1 MRVKNGKCIRRLS
14 VRTLWAQRKRNL
26 IAAAAIV
33 LTTLLFTALFT
44 VVMSINASYQTYQF
58 RQLGGYSHGTF
69 KEVTEQQA
77 ADISA
82 HRLVKAAGIRIVVG
96 TTAEG
101 VFAKTPAEISYMD
114 ENCTRW
120 SYALPTTG
128 RLPTSGKEI
137 TMDTKAL
144 DLLGVTPELGAEITL
159 SFTLHDKMQTGPEIR
174 DTFTLVGWW
183 EYDGL
188 MPVHYINIS
197 HDYAKQMEEL
207 GLSAGMNPFRADL
220 NVMMAS
226 SVDIRGQM
234 EQVDTD
240 LGYTWEDRNADNA
253 VRIGV
258 NWGYTTSQLGA
269 GMDAGTIAAVAAF
282 LILVIITGYL
292 IIYNIFQIS
301 VAGDIRYYGLLKT
314 IGVTPRQLRRIIRLQ
329 ALTLCAVGIPIG
341 LLLGFGLGAL
351 VMPAV
356 IASSSLSD
364 SALTV
369 STSPLIFLLS
379 ALFALGTVL
388 LSCAKPGRQ
397 AGRVSPVEASRYTE
411 GSSGKK
417 KRLGRRGAK
426 VHQMAWAN
434 LGRNR
439 SKTALVVISL
449 ALAVVLLN
457 MLVEFVGG
465 FDMEK
470 YLAAQSCA
478 DFIVSSPDYF
488 RSNIGAEEYLSEEL
502 VAELNSQTEASLAG
516 FGYRN
521 SRASAAWMSKSA
533 WLMDNSHYYGVEQAE
548 QMFANQDHRDDTA
561 LQIITIE
568 GLDDA
573 LLDKLILLD
582 GDLAPLHSEDGHCI
596 AISAVLDD
604 YGNLEHP
611 EYYPAIGDTLTLV
624 YGNNMPYVDSRSG
637 ELIDE
642 NTPIE
647 YMKMTVPDSHEVDYT
662 VCALVAIPHSMSFRY
677 RTVGYEAVLPVETL
691 ERDSGAKAI
700 PLFYLFDTPDEKAEA
715 EAERV
720 LSEMTY
726 DPLSTLMYESKA
738 SLRTDFEGFQKLFLL
753 LGGALCAIIGLV
765 GMLNFLNAVMTSIL
779 SRRRELAVLQAVGMT
794 NRQLKTML
802 IYEGLFYAL
811 ASGVLAL
818 FLSVLLNPLTGKA
831 LEKAFW
837 FFSYRFTVLP
847 AFAAIPIFALLG
859 CLIPALFYRSAIK
872 QSVVERLRSAEQ

>member
-14 VRTLWAQRKRNL
+14 ARTLWAQRKRNL

-33 LTTLLFTALFT
+33 LTTMLFTALFT
-44 VVMSINASYQTYQF
+44 VVMSLNASYQTYQF
-58 RQLGGYSHGTF
+58 RQLGGYNHGTF
-69 KEVTEQQA
+69 KEVTQQQA

-82 HRLVKAAGIRIVVG
+82 HRLVKETGIRIVVG
-96 TTAEG
+96 TTEEG

-144 DLLGVTPELGAEITL
+144 DLLGVTPELGAEIPL
-159 SFTLHDKMQTGPEIR
+159 SFTLHDKTQTGPEIT
-174 DTFTLVGWW
+174 DTFTLAGWW

-197 HDYAKQMEEL
+197 HDYAKQMEEQ

-234 EQVDTD
+234 ERVDTD

-269 GMDAGTIAAVAAF
+269 GLDAGTIVAIAAF
-282 LILVIITGYL
+282 LILVIVTGYL

-329 ALTLCAVGIPIG
+329 ALTLCAVGIPVG
-341 LLLGFGLGAL
+341 LLLGFGIGAL

-356 IASSSLSD
+356 IATSSLSG

-369 STSPLIFLLS
+369 SASPLIFLLS
-379 ALFALGTVL
+379 ALFALATVL
-388 LSCAKPGRQ
+388 LSCARPGRQ

-411 GSSGKK
+411 GSSVKK
-417 KRLGRRGAK
+417 KRPGRRGAK

-439 SKTALVVISL
+439 SKTVLVVISL

-457 MLVEFVGG
+457 TLVLFAGG

-488 RSNIGAEEYLSEEL
+488 RSNHVAEEYLPEGL
-502 VAELNSQTEASLAG
+502 LAELKAQTEASLAG

-521 SRASAAWMSKSA
+521 TGASAAWMSKNA
-533 WLMDNSHYYGVEQAE
+533 WLMDNSYFYGAEQAE
-548 QMFANQDHRDDTA
+548 RMYSIQEHRGDTA

-573 LLDKLILLD
+573 LLDKLVLLD
-582 GDLAPLHSEDGHCI
+582 GDLAPLHDTDGHYI
-596 AISAVLDD
+596 AVSAVLDD
-604 YGNLEHP
+604 YGNLEKP
-611 EYYPAIGDTLTLV
+611 EYYPAVGDTLMLF

-637 ELIDE
+637 DLIDE
-642 NTPIE
+642 NTPPE
-647 YMKMTVPDSHEVDYT
+647 YMRITAPDSHEVDYT

-677 RTVGYEAVLPVETL
+677 RTVGYEAVLPVEAL
-691 ERDSGAKAI
+691 ERDSGVRAL
-700 PLFYLFDTPDEKAEA
+700 PLFYLFDTPDEETEA
-715 EAERV
+715 AAERV
-720 LSEMTY
+720 LSEMTS
-726 DPLSTLMYESKA
+726 DPLSPLMYESKA
-738 SLRTDFEGFQKLFLL
+738 SLRADFEGFKKLFLL

-765 GMLNFLNAVMTSIL
+765 GMLNYMNAVMTGIL

-802 IYEGLFYAL
+802 ICEGLFYAL
-811 ASGVLAL
+811 ASGILAL
-818 FLSVLLNPLTGKA
+818 FLSVLLNPLIGKA
-831 LEKAFW
+831 LEKTFW

-847 AFAAIPIFALLG
+847 AFAAVPLFALLG
-859 CLIPALFYRSAIK
+859 CLIPALFYRSATK
-872 QSVVERLRSAEQ
+872 QSVVERIRSTDQ

>member
-1 MRVKNGKCIRRLS
+1 MRVKNGKCIRLLS
-14 VRTLWAQRKRNL
+14 VRTLWVQRKRNL

-44 VVMSINASYQTYQF
+44 VVMSINATYQTYQF
-58 RQLGGYSHGTF
+58 RQLGGYQHGTF
-69 KEVTEQQA
+69 KEVTEQQT
-77 ADISA
+77 ADIRV
-82 HRLVKAAGIRIVVG
+82 HRLVKATGIRIVVG

-144 DLLGVTPELGAEITL
+144 GLLGVTPELGAKVSL
-159 SFTLHDKMQTGPEIR
+159 SFILHDKMQTGPEIT

-183 EYDGL
+183 EYDDL
-188 MPVHYINIS
+188 MPVHYMNIS
-197 HDYAKQMEEL
+197 RDYARQMEEQ
-207 GLSAGMNPFRADL
+207 GLSAGMHPFRADL

-226 SVDIRGQM
+226 PIDIRGQM

-269 GMDAGTIAAVAAF
+269 GLDAGTIVAIAAF
-282 LILVIITGYL
+282 LVLVFVTGYL

-314 IGVTPRQLRRIIRLQ
+314 IGVTPRQLRCIIRLQ
-329 ALTLCAVGIPIG
+329 SLMVCAVGIPVG
-341 LLLGFGLGAL
+341 LLLGFCVGAL

-364 SALTV
+364 SALTI

-411 GSSGKK
+411 GSFGKK

-457 MLVEFVGG
+457 ILVEFVGG
-465 FDMEK
+465 FDLEK
-470 YLAAQSCA
+470 YLSAQSCA

-488 RSNIGAEEYLSEEL
+488 RSAHGIKEYLPEEL
-502 VAELNSQTEASLAG
+502 LGELKAQTEASLDG
-516 FGYRN
+516 FGYLN
-521 SRASAAWMSKSA
+521 TGASAAWMSKSA
-533 WLMDNSHYYGVEQAE
+533 WLMDYSHYYGDEQAE
-548 QMFANQDHRDDTA
+548 QMYDNQDHRDDTA
-561 LQIITIE
+561 MQIITIE
-568 GLDDA
+568 GLDDT
-573 LLDKLILLD
+573 LFDKLILLD
-582 GDLAPLHSEDGHCI
+582 GDLTPLRSADERSI

-611 EYYPAIGDTLTLV
+611 EYYPAIGDTLTVV
-624 YGNNMPYVDSRSG
+624 YGDSMWYVDSRSG
-637 ELIDE
+637 EPADE

-647 YMKMTVPDSHEVDYT
+647 YMKITARDGREVDYT
-662 VCALVAIPHSMSFRY
+662 VCALVAVPRSMSFRY
-677 RTVGYEAVLPVETL
+677 RTVGYEAVLPVETM
-691 ERDSGAKAI
+691 ERDSGAQAI
-700 PLFYLFDTPDEKAEA
+700 PLFYLFDTPDEETEA

-720 LSEMTY
+720 LSKMTF
-726 DPLSTLMYESKA
+726 DPLSALMYESKA
-738 SLRTDFEGFQKLFLL
+738 SLRANFEGFQKLFLL

-794 NRQLKTML
+794 NQQLKTML
-802 IYEGLFYAL
+802 IYEGMFYSL
-811 ASGVLAL
+811 ASGILAL
-818 FLSVLLNPLTGKA
+818 FLSFLLNPLTGRA
-831 LEKAFW
+831 LEQAFW
-837 FFSYRFTVLP
+837 FFSYRFTILP
-847 AFAAIPIFALLG
+847 VFAAIPIFVLLG
-859 CLIPALFYRSAIK
+859 WLIPALFYRSATM

>member
-44 VVMSINASYQTYQF
+44 VVMSVNASYQTYQF
-58 RQLGGYSHGTF
+58 RQMGGYSHGTF

-101 VFAKTPAEISYMD
+101 VFAKIPAEISYMD

-128 RLPTSGKEI
+128 RLPASGKEI

-159 SFTLHDKMQTGPEIR
+159 SFVLHDKVQTGPEIT
-174 DTFTLVGWW
+174 DTFILAGWW
-183 EYDGL
+183 EYDDL
-188 MPVHYINIS
+188 MPVHYINVS
-197 HDYAKQMEEL
+197 EDYAKQIEQQ
-207 GLSAGMNPFRADL
+207 GLSAGMNPFRTDL

-226 SVDIRGQM
+226 PVDIRGQM

-258 NWGYTTSQLGA
+258 NWGYTTSQLGE
-269 GMDAGTIAAVAAF
+269 GMDAGTIIAIVIF
-282 LILVIITGYL
+282 LVLVVVTGYL

-314 IGVTPRQLRRIIRLQ
+314 IGVTPRQLRRIIRIQ
-329 ALTLCAVGIPIG
+329 ALTLCAIGIPIG
-341 LLLGFGLGAL
+341 LLLGFIVGTL
-351 VMPAV
+351 VMPAI

-364 SALTV
+364 AALTI

-411 GSSGKK
+411 GSYGKK
-417 KRLGRRGAK
+417 KPVGRRSTK
-426 VHQMAWAN
+426 IHQMAWAN

-449 ALAVVLLN
+449 ALAVVLLD
-457 MLVEFVGG
+457 MLVVFVSG
-465 FDMEK
+465 FDLEK
-470 YLAAQSCA
+470 YLSAQSCA

-488 RSNIGAEEYLSEEL
+488 RTNISAKEYLSKEL
-502 VAELNSQTEASLAG
+502 IAELDAQTEASLSG
-516 FGYRN
+516 YGYRN
-521 SRASAAWMSKSA
+521 KGTSAVWMPKNA
-533 WLMDNSHYYGVEQAE
+533 WLMDESHYYGVEQAE
-548 QMFANQDHRDDTA
+548 RMYANQDHRDDTA

-582 GDLAPLHSEDGHCI
+582 GDLAPLHDSDGHYI

-604 YGNLEHP
+604 YGNPEHL

-647 YMKMTVPDSHEVDYT
+647 YMKMTAPDSHEVDYT
-662 VCALVAIPHSMSFRY
+662 VCALVAVPHSMSFRY
-677 RTVGYEAVLPVETL
+677 RTVGYEAVLPVEVL
-691 ERDSGAKAI
+691 ERDSGAQVM
-700 PLFYLFDTPDEKAEA
+700 PLFYLFDTPNEETEA

-720 LSEMTY
+720 LSEMTS
-726 DPLSTLMYESKA
+726 DPLSALMYESKA
-738 SLRTDFEGFQKLFLL
+738 SLRADFEGFQKLFLM

-765 GMLNFLNAVMTSIL
+765 GILNYLNAVMTSIL

-802 IYEGLFYAL
+802 IFEGLFYAL
-811 ASGVLAL
+811 GSGILAL
-818 FLSVLLNPLTGKA
+818 FLSVLLNPLTGYA
-831 LEKAFW
+831 LEKSFW
-837 FFSYRFTVLP
+837 FFSYRFTIMP
-847 AFAAIPIFALLG
+847 AFATIPIFALLG
-859 CLIPALFYRSAIK
+859 YLIPVLFYKSATK
-872 QSVVERLRSAEQ
+872 QSVVERLREVE

>member
-26 IAAAAIV
+26 IAAAAII

-44 VVMSINASYQTYQF
+44 VVLSINATYQTYQF
-58 RQLGGYSHGTF
+58 RQLGGYQHGTF

-77 ADISA
+77 ADIRA
-82 HRLVKAAGIRIVVG
+82 HRLVKATGIRIVVG

-144 DLLGVTPELGAEITL
+144 DLLGVMPELGAEITL
-159 SFTLHDKMQTGPEIR
+159 SFTLHDKMQIGPEIT

-183 EYDGL
+183 DYDDL
-188 MPVHYINIS
+188 MPVHYLNVS
-197 HDYAKQMEEL
+197 EDYLRQAEEL
-207 GLSAGMNPFRADL
+207 GRAAGMNPFRADL

-240 LGYTWEDRNADNA
+240 LGYTWEDRVADNTL
-253 VRIGV
+253 RIGV

-269 GMDAGTIAAVAAF
+269 GLDAGTIAAVAAF
-282 LILVIITGYL
+282 LILVIVTGYL

-301 VAGDIRYYGLLKT
+301 VAGDIRFYGLLKT
-314 IGVTPRQLRRIIRLQ
+314 VGMTPRQLRRIIRLQ
-329 ALTLCAVGIPIG
+329 ALTLCAVGIPLG
-341 LLLGFGLGAL
+341 MLLGYGVGAL

-356 IASSSLSD
+356 IASSALSG

-411 GSSGKK
+411 GSSVKK
-417 KRLGRRGAK
+417 KRLSRQGAK

-434 LGRNR
+434 LSRNR

-449 ALAVVLLN
+449 GLAVVLLN
-457 MLVEFVGG
+457 TLVVFVGG

-488 RSNIGAEEYLSEEL
+488 RANISASEYVPEETVSRLRAE
-502 VAELNSQTEASLAG
+502 TEASLEG
-516 FGYRN
+516 FGYQNTRW
-521 SRASAAWMSKSA
+521 AAAWMPQST
-533 WLMDNSHYYGVEQAE
+533 WLMDMARFYGEEQAE
-548 QMFANQDHRDDTA
+548 RTLVNQERRGDTA
-561 LQIITIE
+561 PQIITIE
-568 GLDDA
+568 GLDDT
-573 LLDKLILLD
+573 LLEKLVVLD
-582 GDLAPLHSEDGHCI
+582 GDLAPLRWAEGHFI
-596 AISAVLDD
+596 AIAADLDD
-604 YGNLEHP
+604 YGNLERP
-611 EYYPAIGDTLTLV
+611 EYYPAVGDTLTIS
-624 YGNNMPYVDSRSG
+624 YGEEFPYIDSRTG

-642 NTPIE
+642 NTPHE
-647 YMKMTVPDSHEVDYT
+647 YMRLSLPGDRDVDYT
-662 VCALVAIPHSMSFRY
+662 VCALVAVPHSMSLRH
-677 RTVGYEAVLPVETL
+677 RTIGYEAVLPAPVL
-691 ERDSGAKAI
+691 ERDSGAAPL
-700 PLFYLFDTPDEKAEA
+700 PLFFLFDTPDEETEAKAE
-715 EAERV
+715 RI
-720 LSEMTY
+720 LSEMTA
-726 DPLSTLMYESKA
+726 DPISALMYESKA
-738 SLRTDFEGFQKLFLL
+738 TVRADFEGFQKLFLM
-753 LGGALCAIIGLV
+753 LGGALCAIISLV

-811 ASGVLAL
+811 ASGILAL

-859 CLIPALFYRSAIK
+859 CLIPALFYRSATE

>member
-1 MRVKNGKCIRRLS
+1 MRVKNGKCIRLLS
-14 VRTLWAQRKRNL
+14 VRTLWVQRKRNL

-44 VVMSINASYQTYQF
+44 VVLSINSTYQTYQF
-58 RQLGGYSHGTF
+58 RQLGGYQHGTF

-77 ADISA
+77 ADIRA
-82 HRLVKAAGIRIVVG
+82 HRLVKETGIRIVVG
-96 TTAEG
+96 TMAEG

-114 ENCTRW
+114 ESCTRW

-128 RLPTSGKEI
+128 RLPMSGKEI

-144 DLLGVTPELGAEITL
+144 DLLGVMPELGAEIIL
-159 SFTLHDKMQTGPEIR
+159 SFTLHDKMQTGPEIT

-188 MPVHYINIS
+188 MPVHYINVS
-197 HDYAKQMEEL
+197 EDYKKQMEEQ
-207 GLSAGMNPFRADL
+207 GLYAGMNPFRADL

-240 LGYTWEDRNADNA
+240 LGYTWEDRSADNT

-269 GMDAGTIAAVAAF
+269 GLDAGTVAAVAAF
-282 LILVIITGYL
+282 LILVIVTGYL

-314 IGVTPRQLRRIIRLQ
+314 IGVTPRQLRRIIRIQ

-341 LLLGFGLGAL
+341 LLLGFGVGAL
-351 VMPAV
+351 VMPMV

-411 GSSGKK
+411 GSSVKK
-417 KRLGRRGAK
+417 KRLGKRGAK

-457 MLVEFVGG
+457 TLVVFTSG

-488 RSNIGAEEYLSEEL
+488 RSNQTAQEYLSEETISL
-502 VAELNSQTEASLAG
+502 LCAKTEASLAG

-521 SRASAAWMSKSA
+521 TGASAAWMSKNA
-533 WLMDNSHYYGVEQAE
+533 WLMDNSHFYGIEQAE
-548 QMFANQDHRDDTA
+548 RIFANQDHRGDTA
-561 LQIITIE
+561 MQIITIE

-582 GDLAPLHSEDGHCI
+582 GDLAPLHNADEHSI

-611 EYYPAIGDTLTLV
+611 EFYPNIGDTLTVV
-624 YGNNMPYVDSRSG
+624 YGDSMWNVDSRSG
-637 ELIDE
+637 ELVDE
-642 NTPIE
+642 NTPME
-647 YMKMTVPDSHEVDYT
+647 YMKMTARDSHEVDYT
-662 VCALVAIPHSMSFRY
+662 VCALVAVPRSMSFRY
-677 RTVGYEAVLPVETL
+677 RTVGYEAVLPVETM
-691 ERDSGAKAI
+691 ERDSGAQAI
-700 PLFYLFDTPDEKAEA
+700 PLFYLFDTPDEETEA

-720 LSEMTY
+720 LSEMTS
-726 DPLSTLMYESKA
+726 DPLSALMYESKA
-738 SLRTDFEGFQKLFLL
+738 SLRADFEGFQKLFLL
-753 LGGALCAIIGLV
+753 LGGALCVIIGLV
-765 GMLNFLNAVMTSIL
+765 GMLNFFNAVMTSIL

-818 FLSVLLNPLTGKA
+818 CLSVLLTPLTGEA

-837 FFSYRFTVLP
+837 FYSYRFTVLP
-847 AFAAIPIFALLG
+847 AFATIPIFALLG
-859 CLIPALFYRSAIK
+859 CLIPALFYRSAAR
-872 QSVVERLRSAEQ
+872 QSVVDRLRSAEQ